1 MVFLSNWLVYKVVL
15 AAVVAD
21 EEVVAYPLA
30 GDFTLHFDGN
40 DTLYFS
46 GGSKEFASNVT
57 IYQGSNTFAV
67 NDTSDIFINKTGT
80 YYAEMDVCG
89 GRFKTNEVTVSSI
102 TDYKVFSN
110 DSQTKILAADG
121 AAGDT
126 FGVAVSISGDYAII
140 GSPYD
145 DDTVNASGSAYIFYK
160 DPDNGWEQQGKLVAN
175 DPADSDLFGISV
187 DISGDLAIVGSMYKG
202 SSEGAAYIFYNNPS
216 TGWSQLNKI
225 TPSVQE
231 AGATFGKSVSI
242 SGNYAII
249 GANSSDE
256 GGSNKGS
263 AYIFYNHPDNGWEQH
278 AKLVPTDS
286 DNEDEFGTAVAISGD
301 YAVVSSPYDD
311 DTVNA
316 SGSVYVFYNDPDNG
330 WEQQAKLVA

>member
-121 AAGDT
+121 AAGDY
-126 FGVAVSISGDYAII
+126 FGVSTGIDGDYAIVGARADTHSGTNYT
-140 GSPYD
+140 GS
-145 DDTVNASGSAYIFYK
+145 
-160 DPDNGWEQQGKLVAN
+160 
-175 DPADSDLFGISV
+175 
-187 DISGDLAIVGSMYKG
+187 
-202 SSEGAAYIFYNNPS
+202 
-216 TGWSQLNKI
+216 
-225 TPSVQE
+225 
-231 AGATFGKSVSI
+231 
-242 SGNYAII
+242 
-249 GANSSDE
+249 
-256 GGSNKGS
+256 
-263 AYIFYNHPDNGWEQH
+263 
-278 AKLVPTDS
+278 
-286 DNEDEFGTAVAISGD
+286 
-301 YAVVSSPYDD
+301 
-311 DTVNA
+311 
-316 SGSVYVFYNDPDNG
+316 
-330 WEQQAKLVA
+330 